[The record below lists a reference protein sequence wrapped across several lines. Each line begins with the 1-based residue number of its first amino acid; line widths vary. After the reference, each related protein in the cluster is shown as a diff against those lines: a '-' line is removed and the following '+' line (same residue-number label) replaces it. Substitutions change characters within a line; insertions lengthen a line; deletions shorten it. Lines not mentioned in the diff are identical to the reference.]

1 MNLKKRWL
9 PDIFFIGLLLVL
21 AYIPWKQLTELV
33 IRGDGF
39 VYMVSPT
46 IKEFFSR
53 DYFYTGFELS
63 AAVFGWL
70 LPKLYKTNIS
80 YYFYTSLV
88 VMMVINVLFY
98 ILLRVITKHKLIAFL
113 GALLFAVN
121 YFGNF
126 DMYSQHCYCFF
137 MERIVAVPFLIASF
151 IFLHLF
157 LEKSRL
163 RFYFISLAFY
173 FFGIGIAHFG
183 VLFTAPFLFYPIFW
197 NTFTGKINKKSFI
210 KGIVIG
216 LSFLI
221 ISGFFV
227 LIQRIH
233 ESGFEQKFG
242 LIEYLLKPQ
251 ITQYPAKILRQLAYW
266 SEYEPV
272 FSNIE
277 KPYLYSFL
285 DIKHAVVSTPYIVI
299 LYAIA
304 AFVIYKKLRSAR
316 ALLLTTIFGTGA
328 IFYLNAWF
336 GQYDVFFQPG
346 TNRYLYFPT
355 FLLVMFW
362 MLFMR
367 VLWQSKH
374 MLMKLAVIILIFAYY
389 FINSRLIS
397 DTFRDILSWDRST
410 KITYNYMASMRE
422 RLRKGTLVVASYP
435 EVGVYESQFFTE
447 QIGNREVEF
456 LAEQHPYR
464 DWNKVATLSATVIRL
479 HYDKKCDCI
488 KEQKIK

>member
-1 MNLKKRWL
+1 MNLKNKWF
-9 PDIFFIGLLLVL
+9 PDLVFIGLLLVL
-21 AYIPWKQLTELV
+21 AYIPWRYLPELV

-39 VYMVSPT
+39 VYMVSST
-46 IKEFFSR
+46 IKDFFNR

-63 AAVFGWL
+63 AGVFGWL

-80 YYFYTSLV
+80 YYFYTSLF
-88 VMMVINVLFY
+88 VMMVINILFY
-98 ILLRVITKHKLIAFL
+98 ILLQVITKHKLISFF

-137 MERIVAVPFLIASF
+137 IERIIPVIFMIPAF

-157 LEKSRL
+157 LEKQKTKYYLTSL
-163 RFYFISLAFY
+163 LFYFV
-173 FFGIGIAHFG
+173 GIGMGHFS
-183 VLFTAPFLFYPIFW
+183 VLFTAPYLLYPLFWYLFK
-197 NTFTGKINKKSFI
+197 NKNKIPRI
-210 KGIVIG
+210 KAVLIG
-216 LSFLI
+216 GSYLL

-251 ITQYPAKILRQLAYW
+251 ITQYPEKILRQLAYW
-266 SEYEPV
+266 SEYIPTLR
-272 FSNIE
+272 NIE
-277 KPYLYSFL
+277 KPYLYGFL
-285 DIKHAVVSTPYIVI
+285 EIKHAVASTPYIVI

-304 AFVIYKKLRSAR
+304 AFVIYKKLPSQR
-316 ALLLTTIFGTGA
+316 ALLLTTIFGTVT

-346 TNRYLYFPT
+346 ANRYLYFPT
-355 FLLVMFW
+355 FLLVIFW
-362 MLFMR
+362 MLF
-367 VLWQSKH
+367 LWILWKSKH
-374 MLMKLAVIILIFAYY
+374 IFMKLAIIVLVFVYY

-397 DTFRDILSWDRST
+397 DTLKDILFWDRST
-410 KITYNYMASMRE
+410 KVTYNHMNSMRG
-422 RLRKGTLVVASYP
+422 RLPKGTLVVAPYP
-435 EVGVYESQFFTE
+435 EVGVYESKFFTE
-447 QIGNREVEF
+447 QIGGKDVEF
-456 LAEQHPYR
+456 LAEYHPYK
-464 DWNKVATLSATVIRL
+464 DWNKVATLSAMVIKL
-479 HYDKKCDCI
+479 HYDKRCDCI